1 LDFLAEELKAH
12 PNYIRQKMFYWLH
25 KGVVKEEKANVRGSS
40 TNNGLFN
47 SQTNA
52 YFKNIGNNFWPLKK
66 IENMYQ
72 GDSIVY
78 F

>member
-1 LDFLAEELKAH
+1 LSLDFLAEELKAH

-40 TNNGLFN
+40 SNNQLFN

-52 YFKNIGNNFWPLKK
+52 FFKNIGK
-66 IENMYQ
+66 ILWL
-72 GDSIVY
+72 
-78 F
+78 